1 MKSIHLRFKYFN
13 NLGTSPGGN
22 KSSDQLFHPNP
33 MYLIKR
39 NKYNFKKKKMKLWFL
54 KPWIDLNYMLFV
66 KLKLEGLVQNENSLA
81 YIFLYYLELPEIWE
95 QSFSLEGI
103 SIIDLLERKEL

>member
-1 MKSIHLRFKYFN
+1 
-13 NLGTSPGGN
+13 
-22 KSSDQLFHPNP
+22 
-33 MYLIKR
+33 
-39 NKYNFKKKKMKLWFL
+39 MKLWFL